1 MASGINEVKYNFN
14 YPVIV
19 KNSRINVSGV
29 LSAAKLYTING
40 QLMQTFKG
48 SGEFTSKTLTKGIY
62 ILQVDNARTKV
73 LVD

>member
-1 MASGINEVKYNFN
+1 MASGIDDVKYDFK

-19 KNSRINVSGV
+19 KNSRITVSGV
-29 LSAAKLYTING
+29 LPGAKLYTING
-40 QLMQTFKG
+40 QQLQSYKG
-48 SGEFTSKTLTKGIY
+48 NGEFTSKALTKGIY